1 MADTRN
7 IDAVNGFGVD
17 SYGIR
22 ADAFY
27 SDLMLELGE
36 APGQMEAFDRLLD
49 CIPEGATAEAWHLA
63 MLGFGLGRAFDDES
77 MAFVIEA
84 AAAAFSMVQGAG
96 TCSDSCGELATAE
109 QSRCR
114 RASTLGGVGD
124 E

>member
-1 MADTRN
+1 MADTRS
-7 IDAVNGFGVD
+7 IDAIKASGIE

-49 CIPEGATAEAWHLA
+49 CIPEGATAEVWHLA
-63 MLGFGLGRAFDDES
+63 MLGFGLGRAFDEES

-84 AAAAFSMVQGAG
+84 AAAAFLSEG
-96 TCSDSCGELATAE
+96 T
-109 QSRCR
+109 
-114 RASTLGGVGD
+114 GD
-124 E
+124 A